1 MELFSELYNCYYQI
15 VDNILR
21 EAERLPVS
29 EKTMLEECTRLGFAE
44 SSLYI
49 LPKLISGEWQLLSSD
64 DRLHYRAVTNDH
76 MTLPLTRLQRSWLKT
91 LLKDKRFRLFF
102 SDSQLP
108 VLENYVRDAETLWE
122 PEDFHCYDQYA
133 DGDCY
138 TSPEYQKHFRTLL
151 AAIPK
156 RQYVTI
162 SYQSRKG
169 CRITRH
175 YLPLSLEY
183 SAKNDQFRLLAV
195 PENERHS
202 IFIRIINLKGI
213 TETKPLPRF
222 DKEDFDLVSLIQK
235 TYYKEPVRLL
245 IKNQRNALERAML
258 HFANYKK
265 KTKKIDENTWE
276 CLIYYNSSMETELLI
291 EILSFGP
298 AIQVTGPDSFLAQVK
313 DRLQKQLQLFARETP
328 VTPSRP

>member
-1 MELFSELYNCYYQI
+1 MELFSELYSCYYQI
-15 VDNILR
+15 VDSILR
-21 EAERLPVS
+21 EAEKLPVS
-29 EKTMLEECTRLGFAE
+29 EKTMREECTRLGFAE

-49 LPKLISGEWQLLSSD
+49 LPKLISGEWRLLSSD
-64 DRLHYRAVTNDH
+64 GRLHYRAVTNAH
-76 MTLPLTRLQRSWLKT
+76 GTLPLTRLQRSWLKT
-91 LLKDKRFRLFF
+91 LLKDQRFRLFF

-108 VLENYVRDAETLWE
+108 VLENYVRDAEVLWE
-122 PEDFHCYDQYA
+122 PDDFHYYDQYA

-138 TSPEYQKHFRTLL
+138 TAPEYRKHFRILL

-162 SYQSRKG
+162 SYHSRKG
-169 CRITRH
+169 HRITHH

-183 SAKNDQFRLLAV
+183 SSKNDQFRLLAV

-202 IFIRIINLKGI
+202 IFIRIINLRGI
-213 TETKPLPRF
+213 TEVKPLSRF

-245 IKNQRNALERAML
+245 INNQRNALERAML

-298 AIQVTGPDSFLAQVK
+298 AIQVTGPASFLAQVK
-313 DRLQKQLQLFARETP
+313 DRLQKQLQLFAQETP